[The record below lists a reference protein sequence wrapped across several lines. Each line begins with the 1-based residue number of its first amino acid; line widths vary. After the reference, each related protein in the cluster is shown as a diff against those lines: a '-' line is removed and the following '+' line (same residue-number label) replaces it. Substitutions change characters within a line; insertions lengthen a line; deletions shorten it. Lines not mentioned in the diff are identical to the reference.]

1 MRDIHML
8 AAKNRQLEKSMT
20 STIDFMREDFKSSLF
35 PLKTNFIMA
44 EYHKDELS
52 NYINQKILSSDHPDD
67 SFLPQQTVYAT
78 KPKGHLRRTVKLDPV
93 AEYFIYDLIFR
104 NKKIFRPQVSNIR
117 RTFGYR
123 ITNGSRIPVHIA
135 YAEYKEHLN
144 KCSKLYQH
152 NIQFDIASYFNSIYH
167 HDLDHWFAGKKIS
180 EVDSNAAGQYFREIN
195 SGRSIDFL
203 PQGIYPC
210 KMIGNEF
217 LKYIDSSGSLK
228 SSQIVRFMDDFTL
241 FGNDPNVLKQD
252 FIRIQQ
258 LLGKY
263 ALNINPSKTYYDNK
277 VGDIQETLS
286 DIRQSLKE
294 IVTDIEEIHTPSG
307 VDFVEVEQVEQSNL
321 SNDQVDGLMA
331 LLTADAIE
339 ESDADHILSFLRLHS
354 DNLLELMPVLLT
366 RFPNLIKHIHSV
378 CADIRDKGGL
388 TKVIF
393 NYLKTESNFLEYQ
406 LFWLGAILEDYL
418 RGEKLYGECLIK
430 IYELSVDFKIS
441 RAKIL
446 EIPELGFGLKEI
458 RDEFLKTG
466 QSDWISWSSAIGS
479 RSLPKSGRNHALN
492 YFSKGSPMNF
502 LVSSCVKKI

>member
-1 MRDIHML
+1 ML
-8 AAKNRQLEKSMT
+8 TARNRELEKPMT
-20 STIDFMREDFKSSLF
+20 STLSFMQEDFQSTLF
-35 PLKTNFIMA
+35 PLKTNLIMA
-44 EYHKDELS
+44 EYHEDELS
-52 NYINQKILSSDHPDD
+52 NYIYQKVLRSDHLGD

-104 NKKIFRPQVSNIR
+104 NKTIFRPQVSDTR
-117 RTFGYR
+117 RSFGYR
-123 ITNGSRIPVHIA
+123 LTNGSRVPVHVA
-135 YAEYKEHLN
+135 YSEYKEHLN
-144 KCSKLYQH
+144 ECSKLYQH
-152 NIQFDIASYFNSIYH
+152 SIQFDIASYFNSIYH
-167 HDLDHWFAGKKIS
+167 HDLSYWFVGKNIS
-180 EVDSNAAGQYFREIN
+180 EVDSIAAGQYFREIN

-217 LKYIDSSGSLK
+217 LKYIDLSGSIK
-228 SSQIVRFMDDFTL
+228 SAQIVRFMDDFIL
-241 FGNDPNVLKQD
+241 FDNDPNVLRQD

-286 DIRQSLKE
+286 DIRQSLRE
-294 IVTDIEEIHTPSG
+294 IVTDIEEIHTASG
-307 VDFVEVEQVEQSNL
+307 VDVIEIEHIKESNL
-321 SNDQVDGLMA
+321 SNEQVDGLMA
-331 LLTADAIE
+331 LLKDDAIE
-339 ESDADHILSFLRLHS
+339 ESDADLILSFLRLHS

-378 CADIRDKGGL
+378 CAGIRDKEGL

-393 NYLKTESNFLEYQ
+393 DYLNAESDFLEYQ

-418 RGEKLYGECLIK
+418 EGEKLYGECLIK

-441 RAKIL
+441 KAKIL

-466 QSDWISWSSAIGS
+466 QSDWLSWSSAIGS
-479 RSLPKSGRNHALN
+479 RLLPTGERNYSLN
-492 YFSKGSPMNF
+492 YFSKCSPMNL
-502 LVSSCVKKI
+502 LVSSCVQKI